1 MYFIIITI
9 VNFIH
14 RIIATCSLSKISS
27 FRNNGGSGR
36 TRDDLPV
43 IEVVG
48 ELSVSY
54 QRRIA

>member
-1 MYFIIITI
+1 MYLIVITI

-48 ELSVSY
+48 ELSVS
-54 QRRIA
+54 